1 MTSTHRF
8 EVWFA
13 AFFTLLFAASA
24 ILLVGWR
31 TRPPIA
37 LQGAVTVQSSDPRK
51 QRPISDVEVSVS
63 NDLATG
69 TVRSDSSGFFTV
81 QLRRSVRRGDAITLL
96 FHHPQYGD
104 LKVIDFVGDK
114 LYMVHMVALS
124 NEVPASTHHPDI
136 KVGNV
141 RVRYTIKAQTELNV
155 GSAAKAF
162 QIENRGNVLC
172 KKQRPCSPDGK
183 WKAALG
189 SASLDA
195 GAGNEFRNARASCIA
210 GPCPFT
216 KIESDKFTQGGRT
229 IMVTARD
236 WSDTATFL
244 LEAEVFHPM
253 VSQIVHESYPV
264 IFGDGLNFTLPASAE
279 GVSLE
284 ADFDGQTVIF
294 PLGPSILLSWGD
306 CNARANPDQTRVYRC
321 QLKPGYQFQ

>member
-104 LKVIDFVGDK
+104 LKVIDFVGS
-114 LYMVHMVALS
+114 Y
-124 NEVPASTHHPDI
+124 
-136 KVGNV
+136 
-141 RVRYTIKAQTELNV
+141 
-155 GSAAKAF
+155 
-162 QIENRGNVLC
+162 
-172 KKQRPCSPDGK
+172 
-183 WKAALG
+183 
-189 SASLDA
+189 
-195 GAGNEFRNARASCIA
+195 
-210 GPCPFT
+210 
-216 KIESDKFTQGGRT
+216 GRL
-229 IMVTARD
+229 I
-236 WSDTATFL
+236 
-244 LEAEVFHPM
+244 
-253 VSQIVHESYPV
+253 Q
-264 IFGDGLNFTLPASAE
+264 
-279 GVSLE
+279 
-284 ADFDGQTVIF
+284 
-294 PLGPSILLSWGD
+294 
-306 CNARANPDQTRVYRC
+306 
-321 QLKPGYQFQ
+321 